1 EAADVLAPAPK
12 VDEEPS
18 ATILIGSPLTRR
30 RAVRGSARSKRTCS
44 AATVHAGGRGAV
56 AEDGSAAGVT
66 IKPGVCARAG
76 SSANKPAVATAPKT
90 AARRKKIWRSMMCVS
105 SLWKFFPVLRLF
117 LLTRF

>member
-30 RAVRGSARSKRTCS
+30 RAVRGSGRSKRTCS
-44 AATVHAGGRGAV
+44 AATTHAGER
-56 AEDGSAAGVT
+56 GSAAGVM
-66 IKPGVCARAG
+66 IEPAVCARTG

-90 AARRKKIWRSMMCVS
+90 AARRKKIWRCMTYVS
-105 SLWKFFPVLRLF
+105 SLLEVSFLF
-117 LLTRF
+117 